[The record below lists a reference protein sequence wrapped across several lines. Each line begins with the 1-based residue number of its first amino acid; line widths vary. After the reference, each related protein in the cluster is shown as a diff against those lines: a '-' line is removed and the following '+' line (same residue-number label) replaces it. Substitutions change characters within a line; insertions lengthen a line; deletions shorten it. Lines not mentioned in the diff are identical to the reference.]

1 MTRRTV
7 AWAVAGALAL
17 TVPALAQG
25 TAGDDQQGTV
35 KREEVK
41 TWIETFDGREYSVH
55 PATPSYAGDTGLFHL
70 SSAYVLPKG
79 QVSLSLFRDNLDRD
93 PKDIDFS
100 IHGITF
106 AYGAT
111 PKLEL
116 FGSVGIQN
124 RVRVAHAEIA
134 GFFNDLPFAGN
145 AALSD
150 PRWQTG
156 FGDIWVGGKYQLAD
170 DYGKDP
176 VAFALRARV
185 KIPTADKDNGLG
197 TGAVSGGVDAIL
209 SKHLNRKA
217 DIHAMLGYQFNGS
230 PSGVSIGNALRW
242 GLGLNLPACQIFQ
255 LQAELVG
262 TKYSIDGQ
270 QSPVDLVVGP
280 VVWFAHG
287 IFVRPAISWNVNFA
301 GVTGSTMKSYTGR
314 QISIGYH
321 PGTKCCAIAVPKAP
335 PVPPTNR
342 PPTVA
347 CEVSKSVILPG
358 ETVRC
363 RATASD
369 PDGDPVSLA
378 WSASAGRISGAM
390 GEATFDSAGVV
401 APAAV
406 TITVTA
412 SDGRGGT
419 AQAQCAI
426 RVEEPKRAPE
436 PITCTSG
443 GFARNSARL
452 NNVDKACLDGV
463 ALRARQDPQGRV
475 VVVGYADS
483 TERLPVIA
491 ARKRAEAVKDYLV
504 RQGGVD
510 ESRVTVRSAGAT
522 KPLDTGRSAEARAKN
537 RRVDIIYLPAG
548 AVLPEGQ

>member
-7 AWAVAGALAL
+7 AWAVVGALAL
-17 TVPALAQG
+17 TVPAWAQG
-25 TAGDDQQGTV
+25 TGGDEQRGTV

-41 TWIETFDGREYSVH
+41 TWIETFDGKEYSVH

-70 SSAYVLPKG
+70 STAYVLPAGK
-79 QVSLSLFRDNLDRD
+79 VSLSLFRDNLDRD

-100 IHGITF
+100 THGITF

-111 PKLEL
+111 SKLEL

-124 RVRVAHAEIA
+124 RVRTAHPEML
-134 GFFNDLPFAGN
+134 GFYNDLPLAGTV
-145 AALSD
+145 ASD
-150 PRWQTG
+150 ATWQTG
-156 FGDIWVGGKYQLAD
+156 FGDIWLGGKYQFTD

-185 KIPTADKDNGLG
+185 KVPTADKDKGLG
-197 TGAVSGGVDAIL
+197 TGKVSFGADAIL
-209 SKHLNRKA
+209 SKHLSRSA
-217 DIHAMLGYQFNGS
+217 DIHAMLGYQFNSS
-230 PSGVSIGNALRW
+230 PSGYSIGNALRW
-242 GLGLNLPACQIFQ
+242 GVGLNLPACQIFQ
-255 LQAELVG
+255 LQADLVG

-287 IFVRPAISWNVNFA
+287 IFVRPALSWNVHFA
-301 GVTGSTMKSYTGR
+301 GVTGSTMKSYMGR
-314 QISIGYH
+314 QISVGYH

-335 PVPPTNR
+335 PVVPTNR

-347 CEVSKSVILPG
+347 CETSKSVILPG

-369 PDGDPVSLA
+369 PDGDPVTLS
-378 WSASAGRISGAM
+378 WKASAGRVAGT
-390 GEATFDSAGVV
+390 GTEATFDSAGVV
-401 APAAV
+401 APATV
-406 TITVTA
+406 TLTVTA
-412 SDGRGGT
+412 DDGRGGT
-419 AQAQCAI
+419 ASAQCPV

-443 GFARNSARL
+443 GFPRNSPRL
-452 NNVDKACLDGV
+452 NNVDKACLDDV

-475 VVVGYADS
+475 VVIGYADS
-483 TERLPVIA
+483 TEHIPVVT
-491 ARKRAEAVKDYLV
+491 ARKRAEAVKGYLV
-504 RQGGVD
+504 KQGGVE

-522 KPLDTGRSAEARAKN
+522 KPLDTGRSAQARAKN
-537 RRVDIIYLPAG
+537 RRVDIVYLPAG

>member
-7 AWAVAGALAL
+7 AWALTAALAL
-17 TVPALAQG
+17 TVPAWAQA
-25 TAGDDQQGTV
+25 TAGDDEQGTV

-41 TWIETFDGREYSVH
+41 SWIETFDGKEYSIH

-70 SSAYVLPKG
+70 SSAYTLPKG
-79 QVSLSLFRDNLDRD
+79 KVSLSLFRDNLDRD
-93 PKDIDFS
+93 PKDIDLS
-100 IHGITF
+100 IHGFTL

-111 PKLEL
+111 SKVEL
-116 FGSVGIQN
+116 FGSVGVQH
-124 RVRVAHAEIA
+124 RVNTDSWGAP
-134 GFFNDLPFAGN
+134 GFYNDLPFAGTQ
-145 AALSD
+145 ATS

-156 FGDIWVGGKYQLAD
+156 FGDVWVGVKLKLAD
-170 DYGKDP
+170 DYERGP
-176 VAFALRARV
+176 VGFALRGRV
-185 KIPTADKDNGLG
+185 KIPTADEAKGLG
-197 TGAVSGGVDAIL
+197 TGAVSVGVDAIL
-209 SKHLNRKA
+209 SKHINRKA
-217 DIHAMLGYQFNGS
+217 DLHAMLGYQYNGS
-230 PSGVSIGNALRW
+230 PSGRDIGSALRW
-242 GLGLNLPACQIFQ
+242 GFGLNVPACQRFQ
-255 LQAELVG
+255 IQAEVVG
-262 TKYSIDGQ
+262 TKYSLDGQ
-270 QSPVDLVVGP
+270 QNPIDLVLGP
-280 VVWFAHG
+280 VVWFGRG
-287 IFVRPAISWNVNFA
+287 IFVRPAISWNLNFD
-301 GVTGSTMKSYTGR
+301 GVAGSTMKSYTGR

-321 PGTKCCAIAVPKAP
+321 PGTKCCAIYVAP
-335 PVPPTNR
+335 PPVVMPTNR

-347 CEVSKSVILPG
+347 CETSKSLILPG

-369 PDGDPVSLA
+369 PDGDPVALS
-378 WSASAGRISGAM
+378 WSASAGRVTGAG
-390 GEATFDSAGVV
+390 GEATFDSAGVM
-401 APAAV
+401 APATV
-406 TITVTA
+406 TIIVTA
-412 SDGRGGT
+412 DDGRSGV
-419 AQAQCAI
+419 AQAQCPI

-452 NNVDKACLDGV
+452 NNVDKACLDDV

-475 VVVGYADS
+475 VLVGYADS
-483 TERLPVIA
+483 TERLPMIA

-504 RQGGVD
+504 RQGGVE

>member
-7 AWAVAGALAL
+7 AWAVVGALAL
-17 TVPALAQG
+17 TVPAWAQG
-25 TAGDDQQGTV
+25 TGGDEQRGTV

-41 TWIETFDGREYSVH
+41 TWIETFDGKEYSVH
-55 PATPSYAGDTGLFHL
+55 PGTPSYAGDTGLFHL
-70 SSAYVLPKG
+70 STAYVLPAGK
-79 QVSLSLFRDNLDRD
+79 VSLSLFRDNLDRD

-100 IHGITF
+100 THGITF

-111 PKLEL
+111 SKLEL

-124 RVRVAHAEIA
+124 RVRVAHPEML
-134 GFFNDLPFAGN
+134 GFYNDLPLAGTM
-145 AALSD
+145 ASD
-150 PRWQTG
+150 PTWQTG
-156 FGDIWVGGKYQLAD
+156 FGDVWLGGKYQLAD

-185 KIPTADKDNGLG
+185 KIPTADKDKGLG
-197 TGAVSGGVDAIL
+197 TGQVSFGADAIL
-209 SKHLNRKA
+209 SKHLSRSA
-217 DIHAMLGYQFNGS
+217 DIHAMLGYQFNSS
-230 PSGVSIGNALRW
+230 PSGYSIGNALRW
-242 GLGLNLPACQIFQ
+242 GVGLNLPACQIFQ
-255 LQAELVG
+255 LQADLVG

-287 IFVRPAISWNVNFA
+287 IFVRPALSWNVHFA
-301 GVTGSTMKSYTGR
+301 GVSGSTMKSYMGR
-314 QISIGYH
+314 QISVGYH

-335 PVPPTNR
+335 PVVPTNR

-347 CEVSKSVILPG
+347 CETSKSVILPG

-369 PDGDPVSLA
+369 PDGDPVTLS
-378 WSASAGRISGAM
+378 WKASAGRVAGT
-390 GEATFDSAGVV
+390 GTEATFDSAGVV
-401 APAAV
+401 APATV
-406 TITVTA
+406 TLTVTA
-412 SDGRGGT
+412 DDGRGGT
-419 AQAQCAI
+419 ANAQCPV

-443 GFARNSARL
+443 GFPRNSPRL
-452 NNVDKACLDGV
+452 NNVDKACLDDV

-475 VVVGYADS
+475 VVIGYADS
-483 TERLPVIA
+483 TEHIPVVT
-491 ARKRAEAVKDYLV
+491 ARKRAEAVKGYLV
-504 RQGGVD
+504 KQGGVE

-522 KPLDTGRSAEARAKN
+522 KPLDTGRSAQARAKN
-537 RRVDIIYLPAG
+537 RRVDIVYLPAG